1 LSRPAL
7 LNVPPS
13 RIVQVIFP
21 WAFRPG
27 LQRWIG
33 DAKAFVLRAPA
44 AYPDRFN
51 ALSPAEYTESKN
63 PHHSRF
69 VINP

>member
-1 LSRPAL
+1 
-7 LNVPPS
+7 
-13 RIVQVIFP
+13 
-21 WAFRPG
+21 